1 MVRTLTIAAMALAA
15 AGCASAVYDSL
26 ERRGVDAKT
35 VLIERVTDAGEDA
48 SAAADAIDAAGNAL
62 AGARGLDGPGLS
74 RQIGSARASAQGAA
88 LAAQD
93 LRLSADTAKAA
104 GARYFREW
112 EEEIGLYETPTEREA
127 ATARLKAQ
135 SSAHRSFL
143 GAIDSAGLAL
153 SPALTLITDEIDVLR
168 KNPTSGVVVA
178 SRAARIDAARRAAT
192 DASAKLRSA
201 AAEAGGFLAAV
212 K

>member
-15 AGCASAVYDSL
+15 ASCASAVYDSL
-26 ERRGVDAKT
+26 ERRGVDART
-35 VLIERVTDAGEDA
+35 VLIERVTGAGEDA
-48 SAAADAIDAAGNAL
+48 SAAAVRIDAAGDAL
-62 AGARGLDGPGLS
+62 ASVKGLDGPELS
-74 RQIGSARASAQGAA
+74 RQIGSARASAQDAA

-112 EEEIGLYETPTEREA
+112 EEEISLYETPAERESA
-127 ATARLKAQ
+127 AARLKAQ
-135 SSAHRSFL
+135 SIAHRSFL
-143 GAIDSAGLAL
+143 GALDSASLAL
-153 SPALTLITDEIDVLR
+153 SPALTLITDEVGVLR
-168 KNPTSGVVVA
+168 KNPTSEVVAA
-178 SRAARIDAARRAAT
+178 SRAGRIDAARRAAS

-201 AAEAGGFLAAV
+201 SAEADGILAAM